1 MGANVLKFLTRTLPE
16 YTCQYRVLLLEVIQW
31 KCTVAWSNVPLLVT
45 EQIVN
50 FPWPLKC
57 KCCSYDL
64 KPDYIMANVLLSFAF
79 CVHPEQK
86 RDTNKVDTYF
96 AFTKKFSIC
105 WSKCSR
111 PNTFDWSQRE
121 ISVNCR
127 QISGSVTFSVL
138 VFHGYVNQNDF
149 SHAVRGP
156 GEKRSCTE
164 VILNVPLLFGSAL
177 L

>member
-1 MGANVLKFLTRTLPE
+1 MV
-16 YTCQYRVLLLEVIQW
+16 
-31 KCTVAWSNVPLLVT
+31 WSNVPLLVT

-50 FPWPLKC
+50 FTWPLKC

-86 RDTNKVDTYF
+86 RDTYF
-96 AFTKKFSIC
+96 AFTKAFSIC
-105 WSKCSR
+105 WSKCSL

-121 ISVNCR
+121 ISVICR

-156 GEKRSCTE
+156 GEKMIVHWGHSQRSTAFWLCVAVELGNQSQVMRT
-164 VILNVPLLFGSAL
+164 PLSSHQFWFWMLTCWFV
-177 L
+177 